1 MSNWIDQISQLNQFF
16 AISQITIFSLNALQY
31 TMDSTWQV
39 NGDGTMV
46 VEMKNVKML
55 QIISVTDK
63 FFFTN
68 SGRNKCGL

>member
-46 VEMKNVKML
+46 VEMKM
-55 QIISVTDK
+55 
-63 FFFTN
+63 
-68 SGRNKCGL
+68 